1 MAKVTCTKRVAGA
14 SGQDGPVADGKWDMA
29 TGKGGNP
36 REKLRNR
43 PREAQRAPDEPR

>member
-1 MAKVTCTKRVAGA
+1 MAKVTCTKHVAGA
-14 SGQDGPVADGKWDMA
+14 SEQVAPVAYDKWTMA

-43 PREAQRAPDEPR
+43 PREAERAPDEPR